1 MLLLLQMM
9 MEIIKLV
16 LLLLLLMLVSLATP
30 HTREKITECAVQK
43 TSSLFCGEVGGLEWI

>member
-43 TSSLFCGEVGGLEWI
+43 TSSLFCGVVGGLEWV